1 MKTKN
6 QFLLLRLGA
15 LLSVALMALTTVGCR
30 SLGKPAS
37 ASFASVTIANRSAAE
52 ILDTTIAVF
61 RADGYTPYA
70 NGAELLFEK
79 EGSRLNTLSR
89 DGLVATQAGAVTVVR
104 VKVELI
110 ELGPG
115 SQRLQAHAF
124 MVSGAGDSFFEDE
137 HKLADFRGRPY
148 QRLLDEVAKRLK

>member
-1 MKTKN
+1 MKTRN
-6 QFLLLRLGA
+6 QLPIFRLA
-15 LLSVALMALTTVGCR
+15 LLVSMTLVALAGPGCR
-30 SLGKPAS
+30 SAGKPAS
-37 ASFASVTIANRSAAE
+37 ASFASVVITDRSVAQ

-61 RADGYTPYA
+61 REDGYTPFA
-70 NGAELLFEK
+70 NGSELVFDK

>member
-1 MKTKN
+1 M
-6 QFLLLRLGA
+6 
-15 LLSVALMALTTVGCR
+15 
-30 SLGKPAS
+30 
-37 ASFASVTIANRSAAE
+37 
-52 ILDTTIAVF
+52 
-61 RADGYTPYA
+61 
-70 NGAELLFEK
+70 
-79 EGSRLNTLSR
+79 
-89 DGLVATQAGAVTVVR
+89 ATQAGAVTVVR

-110 ELGPG
+110 ELGPS

>member
-1 MKTKN
+1 MKTRN
-6 QFLLLRLGA
+6 HFFFVRLGA
-15 LLSVALMALTTVGCR
+15 LLSVVLVALGGAGCR
-30 SLGKPAS
+30 SAGKPAS
-37 ASFASVTIANRSAAE
+37 ASFASVVISDRSAVQ

-61 RADGYTPYA
+61 REDGYTPLA
-70 NGAELLFEK
+70 SGRELIFDK

-110 ELGPG
+110 ELGPS